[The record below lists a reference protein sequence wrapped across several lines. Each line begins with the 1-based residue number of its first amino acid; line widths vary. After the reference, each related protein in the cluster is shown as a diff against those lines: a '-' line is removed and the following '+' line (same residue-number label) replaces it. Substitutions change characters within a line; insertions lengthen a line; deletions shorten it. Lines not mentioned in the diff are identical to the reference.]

1 MYPELTAPPVSRTA
15 ERRDAF
21 LIALNDRLRPLR
33 DPHEIQRAA
42 VRIVGEHLDAAWV
55 HYADCDDDLAY
66 LTVSTEYLASGMPS
80 LIGRH
85 ALAACKRLMDELAA
99 GRTAVN
105 EDVRTSP
112 LISATR
118 GAQFAAAGTLSFLAS
133 PIVKD
138 GQLIATISVGNREP
152 RVWTR
157 EEIALVEETAE
168 RTWAAVERAR
178 AEQAVA
184 IELRDTRLLQN
195 LSARLVTEADVD
207 AVFDAILEAAIA
219 ITGSAAG
226 TIRLL
231 DAESNELVLSTTRG
245 IDDALA
251 MHVRRVGAGS
261 NTSPGRA
268 FSTRQRTFVDFDEVA
283 GDDGDQATRT
293 LHAQAGIISAQTT
306 PLVTRG
312 GHAIGTLTTHWRE
325 RRRPSERELR
335 FLDLLARQAADLIER
350 RIADEALRNSERRL
364 SAELADMKLLQSLSA
379 ELIREDDTT
388 TMYATL
394 VEAASAI
401 MQSDFGVLQIV
412 HPDRGP
418 GGTLQ
423 LIASHGFSP
432 EAAEAWR
439 WTPRDARTTCG
450 LAMRRSARV
459 VAPNIAEPTLE
470 IGPAERAAY
479 LAIGVHAAQT
489 TPLVARGG
497 NTVGMISTFWRRSHR
512 PTERDLRLLDIV
524 ARQAADLLERA
535 QAAETL
541 RRNDAALKEADRR
554 KNEFLAVL
562 AHELRNPLAPIRT
575 SLELMRVAR
584 GAPEVLE
591 EARATMERQVG
602 HMVRLIDD
610 LLDVSRIAS
619 GKIHLQRQRTSLQSV
634 IDAAMEANRA
644 QLAAGEVHLDVRV
657 PQAPLFLDV
666 DATRFI
672 QVLSN
677 VLHNGIKFSRPGGRV
692 AIAVTLEHAARGGA
706 REVRFVVSDTGAGI
720 APQLLPRVF
729 ELFAQDD
736 ASARGPGL
744 GIGLALARQLIEMH
758 GGSIAAHSDGV
769 GRGSEFTI
777 RLPIAA
783 EVAAPAAVVAAP
795 AQVPRSIDRRV
806 VVIDDNADGANAM
819 RRLVNLL
826 GGDCRAAYSGEDGLA
841 EVLAF
846 RPDVVFLDIGMPGM
860 DGYEVCRRIRREAG
874 YDAVVVALTGWGQE
888 RNKEESRR
896 AGFDA
901 HLTKPADPAA
911 IQNILT
917 APRSVA
923 VASTNA

>member
-1 MYPELTAPPVSRTA
+1 MFPELSAPPDSRTT

-33 DPHEIQRAA
+33 DPHEIQRTA

-85 ALAACKRLMDELAA
+85 GLATCKGLMDELAA
-99 GRTAVN
+99 GRTAIN
-105 EDVRTSP
+105 EDVRTSS
-112 LISATR
+112 LISVTR

-157 EEIALVEETAE
+157 EEVGLIEETAE

-207 AVFDAILEAAIA
+207 AVFGAILDAAIA
-219 ITGSAAG
+219 ITGSVAG

-231 DAESNELVLSTTRG
+231 DTETNELVLSTTRG
-245 IDDALA
+245 IDGALA
-251 MHVRRVGAGS
+251 THLLRVGVGS

-268 FSTRQRTFVDFDEVA
+268 FATRQRTFVDFDEVVQ
-283 GDDGDQATRT
+283 DDGYQPSRT
-293 LHAQAGIISAQTT
+293 LHVEAGIISAQTT

-432 EAAEAWR
+432 EVAEAWR
-439 WTPRDARTTCG
+439 WTPRDAGTTCG
-450 LAMRRSARV
+450 LAMRRDARV
-459 VAPNIAEPTLE
+459 VAPDIAEPTLE
-470 IGPAERAAY
+470 IGVAERAAY
-479 LAIGVHAAQT
+479 LAIGVAAAQT

-497 NTVGMISTFWRRSHR
+497 KTVGMISTFWRRPHR
-512 PTERDLRLLDIV
+512 PSERDLRLLDIV

-554 KNEFLAVL
+554 KDEFLAVL

-575 SLELMRVAR
+575 SLELMRFAR
-584 GAPEVLE
+584 GHPEVLE

-619 GKIHLQRQRTSLQSV
+619 GKIHLKREPAQLRSLL
-634 IDAAMEANRA
+634 DAAIETNRA
-644 QLAAGEVHLDVRV
+644 LLADGMVVLDVQV
-657 PQAPLFLDV
+657 PTEPLFLNV
-666 DATRFI
+666 DTTRFI
-672 QVLSN
+672 QILSN
-677 VLHNGIKFSRPGGRV
+677 VLHNAVKFSRPGAHVG
-692 AIAVTLEHAARGGA
+692 IAVTVESVGRAGARG
-706 REVRFVVSDTGAGI
+706 VRFVVSDSGAGI

-758 GGSIAAHSDGV
+758 GGSIEAHSDGI
-769 GRGSEFTI
+769 GHGSTFTI
-777 RLPIAA
+777 RLPLAT
-783 EVAAPAAVVAAP
+783 EVAVSAATALAPVRTG
-795 AQVPRSIDRRV
+795 QVIDRRV

-819 RRLVNLL
+819 RRLVTLL

-860 DGYEVCRRIRREAG
+860 DGYEVCRRIRRDAG
-874 YDAVVVALTGWGQE
+874 YDAVVVALTGWGQD
-888 RNKEESRR
+888 RNKEEARL

-901 HLTKPADPAA
+901 HLTKPADPVA

-917 APRSVA
+917 APRPVA
-923 VASTNA
+923 VASR